1 MLGAKNSIAHKRP
14 KLGWAHRAR
23 LIFKTSKEVIKK
35 LNEHGLGWVVPL
47 FILLLSLAG
56 IFGMLALIP
65 SLAPFVY
72 PLF

>member
-1 MLGAKNSIAHKRP
+1 MFGAKHNLTHKST
-14 KLGWAHRAR
+14 KLKWTDRAR
-23 LIFKTSKEVIKK
+23 LIFSTTKEVIIK